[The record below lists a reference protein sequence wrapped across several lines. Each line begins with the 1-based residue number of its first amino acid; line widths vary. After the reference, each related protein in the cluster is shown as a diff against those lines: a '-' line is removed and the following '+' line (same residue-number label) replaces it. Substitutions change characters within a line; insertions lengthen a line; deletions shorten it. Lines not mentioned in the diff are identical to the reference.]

1 MTEKRFASCGRSLIG
16 TLAVAGLLPG
26 VAGAQAVLEEVVVTA
41 RKRTESLQNVPIQVG
56 VFDAEAMRRQG
67 LNDLAD
73 ITQQSTSLV
82 FDRGF
87 SPQDTRIVIRGL
99 SPTRGRQN
107 VAVLQDGID
116 VSSEATRTA
125 GGTLLVN
132 ERLIDVERVEVVKG
146 PQSALYGR
154 SAFAGAINYITRKP
168 GDELDGSIGL
178 DIGDNGQLELRGGV
192 SGPVIE
198 DRLALGINASYW
210 EHDGFYTNP
219 ITGGDLGDQEGYG
232 VAATAMFQA
241 TDNLVFNARVEFSDD
256 EFGVPAQATVQ
267 PTVDLPI
274 PPQAIGTVVPASL
287 ESVLGV
293 TGTIEDADELDITI
307 SENPKTGE
315 DYPGTDREITRFT
328 LTADW
333 ATDWGDFTSLTHF
346 AETETFQFHDGQRE
360 GSLEDLIV
368 GAEVWFDTQTDL
380 FSQEFRLASNTDGPV
395 QWTVGGLYWNEDY
408 DMQDGSV
415 ACIVARCA
423 QIYRDIDTIYER
435 YPDTWT
441 RETDHWS
448 VFGLV
453 DWQFAEDWQLILE
466 GRYSW
471 EDLDV
476 TGPDDQFFVLVFS
489 DPVPFPTNS
498 LEASTDDSW
507 LAPKATVQWTP
518 NDESMLYASIAYNE
532 KPGGFTTLTGGLGFF
547 NPDRAEFEPEEL
559 TVYEI
564 GAKSQW
570 LDNTLQLN
578 GAVFYQDFSE
588 KQTSTQVPDET
599 LLVLKPLNNASAEIW
614 GLELEAQW
622 AATDNLSLG
631 LNYTWLDAEYDDYRV
646 NNTAPNVIA
655 EAGNCLVLTLDGLPT
670 CELNYSGNVLE
681 DVPDHS
687 LVANLIYRQPINTDL
702 DWFTQI
708 NARYQSERNEGDTN
722 LVELDAYSVVDAL
735 LGFTYKNAE
744 FLVYVDNVFDDDTPR
759 SALAT
764 SSSTNLRIV
773 EGQEVVPNLV
783 IVNLPDPRAWGVRAR
798 LNF

>member
-1 MTEKRFASCGRSLIG
+1 MTESFTARSSQWK
-16 TLAVAGLLPG
+16 TLLLVSLGLAPG
-26 VAGAQAVLEEVVVTA
+26 WSWAQAALEEVVVTA
-41 RKRTESLQNVPIQVG
+41 RKRTESLQDVPVQVD
-56 VFDAEAMRRQG
+56 VFDSNIMQRQG

-73 ITQQSTSLV
+73 ITQQVPSLV

-87 SPQDTRIVIRGL
+87 SPQDTRIVVRGL

-154 SAFAGAINYITRKP
+154 SAFAGAINYVTRKP
-168 GDELDGSIGL
+168 GDELEGSVGL
-178 DIGDNGQLELRGGV
+178 DIGENGQLELRGGV
-192 SGPVIE
+192 SGPVLE
-198 DRLALGINASYW
+198 DRLSLGINATYW

-232 VAATAMFQA
+232 IAGTAMFKA
-241 TDNLVFNARVEFSDD
+241 TDTLTFNLRLEHTDD
-256 EFGVPAQATVQ
+256 EFGVPAQATLQ
-267 PTVDLPI
+267 PTTDLPI
-274 PPQAIGTVVPASL
+274 PPQAVGTVVPASL
-287 ESVLGV
+287 TSVLGV
-293 TGTIEDADELDITI
+293 TGTIPDADQLDVTI

-315 DYPGTDREITRFT
+315 DYPGTDREVSRFT
-328 LTADW
+328 LIADW
-333 ATDWGDFTSLTHF
+333 VTDWGDFTSLTHY
-346 AETETFQFHDGQRE
+346 AETEMFQFHDGQRE
-360 GSLEDLIV
+360 GSLESLIV
-368 GAEVWFDTQTDL
+368 GAEVWFDTDTEL
-380 FSQEFRLASNTDGPV
+380 FSQELRLSSNGEGPV
-395 QWTVGGLYWNEDY
+395 SWTVGGLYWNEDY

-453 DWQFAEDWQLILE
+453 DWQFAEQWSLILE
-466 GRYSW
+466 GRYAW

-507 LAPKATVQWTP
+507 LSPKATVQWTP
-518 NDESMLYASIAYNE
+518 TDESMIYGSIAYSE

-547 NPDRAEFEPEEL
+547 NPERAEFEPEEL
-559 TVYEI
+559 MVYEL
-564 GAKSQW
+564 GTKTQW
-570 LDNTLQLN
+570 LNGTLQLN

-614 GLELEAQW
+614 GLELEALW
-622 AATDNLSLG
+622 YATDNLSMG
-631 LNYTWLDAEYDDYRV
+631 FSYTWLDAEYDDYRV

-655 EAGNCLVLTLDGLPT
+655 EAGNCRVRSLDGLPT
-670 CELNYSGNVLE
+670 CELNYSGNTLE
-681 DVPDHS
+681 DAPDHS
-687 LVANLIYRQPINTDL
+687 LVANLTYRQPINTDL

-735 LGFTYKNAE
+735 LGFTYRNAE
-744 FLVYVDNVFDDDTPR
+744 FLVYVDNIFDDETPR

-798 LNF
+798 LKF